1 MATRESAEY
10 DADADVMRTTFA
22 TEESVYGVLLVAGL
36 IVASG
41 ATHSTSWQLF
51 WTIVVTVAVFW
62 MAHVYAGTVARHGLD
77 HDRVLD
83 LGESFRA
90 ALKRSWGLLASAF
103 VPLAILL
110 LGAAEVVPD
119 AVAIWSA
126 LWAGIAVLAALG
138 YLAFLR
144 RGASLPVRLL
154 GAVVTAGFGLLM
166 MLLKAIVTH

>member
-1 MATRESAEY
+1 
-10 DADADVMRTTFA
+10 MRTTFA

-41 ATHSTSWQLF
+41 AIHSTSWQLF

-62 MAHVYAGTVARHGLD
+62 MAHVYAGTVAHGLD
-77 HDRVLD
+77 HDRILG

-103 VPLAILL
+103 VPLSILL
-110 LGAAEVVPD
+110 LGATEVVPD

-126 LWAGIAVLAALG
+126 LWAGIAVLAVLG
-138 YLAFLR
+138 YVMFLR
-144 RGASLPVRLL
+144 RGASLPIRLL
-154 GAVVTAGFGLLM
+154 GGVVTAGFGMLM